1 MTTRKRAENVKPTPA
16 VQARRP
22 GLNAWLRLIQAE
34 AKMVIRDYAGLIV
47 PLGMPLLI
55 LVMQGISIED
65 MDQELAEGV
74 TVFSYYA
81 LPVVISMVVATI
93 AVINMP
99 SFLATYRRTKML
111 RRLAVT
117 PASPAMVLVAQMV
130 VSFVQVILGIGLAF
144 TVALVAFEADLPQAL
159 LTAIAV
165 LLAACAAMYGVGMIV
180 ASVSPTP
187 NSSVA
192 IGLVAFFG
200 IAALGGMFGPTENLP
215 EALQTLGSW
224 LPFGASVEALQSAWL
239 CESVDLRNW
248 LALGASAVIGTG
260 VAAAL
265 FRWE

>member
-1 MTTRKRAENVKPTPA
+1 MTTTT

-22 GLNAWLRLIQAE
+22 GPKAWLKLIEAE

-47 PLGMPLLI
+47 PLGLPLLI
-55 LVMQGISIED
+55 LVMQGVTIDDIH
-65 MDQELAEGV
+65 QEVAEGV
-74 TVFSYYA
+74 TVFTFYA

-99 SFLATYRRTKML
+99 SFLATYRKTKLL

-130 VSFVQVILGIGLAF
+130 VSFIQVILGIGLAF
-144 TVALVAFEADLPQAL
+144 AVGLSFFGANLPQSPFTAAAAL
-159 LTAIAV
+159 LAC
-165 LLAACAAMYGVGMIV
+165 CAAMYGLGMIV
-180 ASVSPTP
+180 ASIAPTP

-200 IAALGGMFGPTENLP
+200 IAALGGMFGPAENLP
-215 EALQTLGSW
+215 DALETLGTW
-224 LPFGASVEALQSAWL
+224 LPFGAAVEAFQSAWL
-239 CESVDLRNW
+239 GETVDAQNW
-248 LALGASAVIGTG
+248 LVLGGSAVIGAG